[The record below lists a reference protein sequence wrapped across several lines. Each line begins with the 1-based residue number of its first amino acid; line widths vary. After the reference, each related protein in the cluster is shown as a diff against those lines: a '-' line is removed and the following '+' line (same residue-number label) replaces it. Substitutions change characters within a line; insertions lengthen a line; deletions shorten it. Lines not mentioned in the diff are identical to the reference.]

1 MVDCSK
7 INHFSQKETEVKKI
21 ISSQVLSI
29 ALLCISTVRGV
40 ERFGYD
46 ERPAAYQTRMGCA
59 YNENYNVP
67 NYNIEKENNGDQENV
82 PDFAGNFTKTFPHNA
97 TTGIATDVGQQSYQ
111 TLVKAVQN
119 GEQATYN
126 AIVRTDASARKL
138 VNPQASAAWSLIGRD
153 SSLIPLAL
161 PPTLDSRWAACEM
174 AEVYLQAICRD
185 VKFDEYGTGAGSDL
199 DPNGGG
205 SITQKASDL
214 LNAYGT
220 DYKGATPV
228 TPANLF
234 RGPDAGCL
242 VGPYISQFMW
252 HDLHFLN
259 QSLAPINQYIPVA
272 SAHEFGVTWKNFV
285 SIQDGFVP
293 VAYAPSD
300 FSGQR
305 YVITG
310 RDAGTWVHNDLPVD
324 SYNNALNILINN
336 GFPYAPNLPYYNG
349 DTPNEDAFVT
359 MFAPDISN
367 LIGAVSVQALKE
379 AWAHKWRAARRLRP
393 EAMAGLAHRVKITG
407 QNPYGLNADLF
418 ATLGGVNVMDWTLA
432 RNQAQDPGNSAYATY
447 VLGLMYPEG
456 SPTHP
461 SYPAGHAVVAGAC
474 TTVIKAIIDDQA
486 LFTDYLTPVKP
497 NPSNPTAFVAL
508 TSGEGANLLT
518 VGGELDKLASNIAL
532 SRDFAGVHYRS
543 DGDYG
548 INLGEA
554 TAIYFLQDWAATYAE
569 EKFNGFELTK
579 RNGQRIRITATEIAP
594 IS

>member
-1 MVDCSK
+1 MYLKV
-7 INHFSQKETEVKKI
+7 
-21 ISSQVLSI
+21 SSGILSM
-29 ALLCISTVRGV
+29 ALLVACNVYTFS
-40 ERFGYD
+40 RFGYD
-46 ERPAAYQTRMGCA
+46 ERPDAYRIRIGCS
-59 YNENYNVP
+59 YNETFNVP
-67 NYNIEKENNGDQENV
+67 NYNIELENNGDQVNIA
-82 PDFAGNFTKTFPHNA
+82 DYAGNFTKTFPHNPI
-97 TTGIATDVGQQSYQ
+97 TGIADAIGQQSYE
-111 TLVKAVQN
+111 TLVQAVQD
-119 GEQATYN
+119 GQQSTYN
-126 AIVRTDASARKL
+126 EIVRTDPTARKL
-138 VNPQASAAWSLIGRD
+138 VNPQASAAWSLVGRD

-174 AEVYLQAICRD
+174 AEVYLNAICRD

-205 SITQKASDL
+205 SITQKACDV

-220 DYKGATPV
+220 DYKGPTPV

-259 QSLAPINQYIPVA
+259 QPLATIQQYVPIANT
-272 SAHEFGVTWKNFV
+272 HEFGVTWDNFV
-285 SIQDGFVP
+285 AIQDGFVP
-293 VAYAPSD
+293 VPYGPTD
-300 FSGQR
+300 FSGYR

-349 DTPNEDAFVT
+349 STPNEDAFVT
-359 MFAPDISN
+359 MFATDISN
-367 LIGAVSVQALKE
+367 LIAAVSTQALKE

-393 EAMAGLAHRVKITG
+393 EAMGGLAHRVMVTG
-407 QNPYGLNADLF
+407 LNPYGLHGDLF
-418 ATLGGVNVMDWTLA
+418 ATMGGVNVMDWTLI
-432 RNQAQDPGNSAYATY
+432 RNSAQGPGDPDYQTY
-447 VLGLMYPEG
+447 LLGLEYPEG

-486 LFTDYLTPVKP
+486 LFADYLAPVKP
-497 NPSNPTAFVAL
+497 NPNVPTSLVAL
-508 TSGEGANLLT
+508 SNAEGANLLT

-532 SRDFAGVHYRS
+532 GRDIAGVHYRS

-548 INLGEA
+548 INLGEL
-554 TAIYFLQDWAATYAE
+554 TAIYFLQDWATTYAE
-569 EKFNGFELTK
+569 EDFTGFELTK
-579 RNGQRIRITATEIAP
+579 RNGERIRITATEIAV